1 MGIFSFFRSRNE
13 DHSAKVAKDRL
24 QVLIAHERTG
34 RNGPDYLP
42 MLKQDIL
49 NVIKK
54 YVSVGEDQVSV
65 QLDTQENCDVLELNI
80 TLPEDGDAKLP
91 ARAASG
97 SASRAATE
105 SAQATPPA
113 RKPVR
118 NAGSLAAAGEKSS
131 DGAKN
136 SRSQSKVT

>member
-1 MGIFSFFRSRNE
+1 MGIFNFFRSRNE

-80 TLPEDGDAKLP
+80 TLPEDGASK
-91 ARAASG
+91 SG
-97 SASRAATE
+97 SKSVAAAK
-105 SAQATPPA
+105 SN
-113 RKPVR
+113 RKPLR
-118 NAGSLAAAGEKSS
+118 NAGTLSASGDDSASNGKKS
-131 DGAKN
+131 K
-136 SRSQSKVT
+136 SQSKVT

>member
-24 QVLIAHERTG
+24 QVLISHERTG

-42 MLKQDIL
+42 MLRQDIL

-54 YVSVGEDQVSV
+54 YVSVDEEQVSV
-65 QLDTQENCDVLELNI
+65 QLDTQENRDVLELNI
-80 TLPEDGDAKLP
+80 TLPEDGDVKKAGGASS
-91 ARAASG
+91 ARARSG
-97 SASRAATE
+97 KTGRN
-105 SAQATPPA
+105 
-113 RKPVR
+113 PVR
-118 NAGSLAAAGEKSS
+118 NAGSLAAAGDKLPDSEK
-131 DGAKN
+131 K

>member
-1 MGIFSFFRSRNE
+1 MGIFDFFRSRNE

-42 MLKQDIL
+42 MLKQVIL

-80 TLPEDGDAKLP
+80 TLPEDDSATKTAP
-91 ARAASG
+91 AVKGG
-97 SASRAATE
+97 SSANSRTK
-105 SAQATPPA
+105 SAQ
-113 RKPVR
+113 KPVR
-118 NAGSLAAAGEKSS
+118 NAGSLRSAGSS
-131 DGAKN
+131 SNKN
-136 SRSQSKVT
+136 GRNPRSQSKVT

>member
-1 MGIFSFFRSRNE
+1 MGILSFFRSRNE

-80 TLPEDGDAKLP
+80 TLPEDEESKTPAK
-91 ARAASG
+91 
-97 SASRAATE
+97 
-105 SAQATPPA
+105 
-113 RKPVR
+113 KPLR
-118 NAGSLAAAGEKSS
+118 NAGSLPPAGENKRDSDKKS
-131 DGAKN
+131 K
-136 SRSQSKVT
+136 SQSKVT

>member
-13 DHSAKVAKDRL
+13 GQSAKVAKDRL
-24 QVLIAHERTG
+24 QVLIAHERTD
-34 RNGPDYLP
+34 RDGPDYLP

-80 TLPEDGDAKLP
+80 TLPEDIEPEAPSKDK
-91 ARAASG
+91 RAA
-97 SASRAATE
+97 E
-105 SAQATPPA
+105 
-113 RKPVR
+113 KPVR
-118 NAGSLAAAGEKSS
+118 NAGSLAPPGRKSGDS
-131 DGAKN
+131 GSQSK
-136 SRSQSKVT
+136 SQSKVT

>member
-13 DHSAKVAKDRL
+13 DQSAKVAKDRL

-80 TLPEDGDAKLP
+80 TLPEDSDDISNK
-91 ARAASG
+91 RAASKGASAAG
-97 SASRAATE
+97 SAGNSG
-105 SAQATPPA
+105 
-113 RKPVR
+113 RKPLR
-118 NAGSLAAAGEKSS
+118 NSGSLAPAGKESGQLGK
-131 DGAKN
+131 KP
-136 SRSQSKVT
+136 RSQSKVT